1 MVQTMSSPTSDYRAT
16 PRRRTTDDQTTF
28 LSRWLKVW
36 VILLTVVVLVV
47 VAYLIII
54 TNSLASI
61 NGNLATADRA
71 VQGAGGN
78 VVTLPSQVDRINGAL
93 ADIDPAL
100 KPIPGQAN
108 EIIAN
113 LTSINDKLTTTDAS
127 LKETSGILVTVLGSV
142 NSISGLL
149 VDANDPGDRLG
160 VQNIHTRVAAINGRG
175 SPRQGTA
182 RDGGSCGAF
191 CTPGSLNNAEQD
203 ARNILAGLVSVNSSL
218 TGICTGLRTAAGG
231 IVGLLGQLPT
241 RCAS

>member
-1 MVQTMSSPTSDYRAT
+1 MVQTMSSPTSDLRPT

-36 VILLTVVVLVV
+36 VILLTVVTLVV

-78 VVTLPSQVDRINGAL
+78 VVTLPNQVDRINGAL
-93 ADIDPAL
+93 SGIDPAL

-108 EIIAN
+108 EIIAA

-127 LKETSGILVTVLGSV
+127 LKETSGILVTVLGTV
-142 NSISGLL
+142 NNVSGLL
-149 VDANDPGDRLG
+149 VDANDPPDRLG
-160 VQNIHTRVAAINGRG
+160 VQNIHHRVAAVNGRG
-175 SPRQGTA
+175 SPRIGTA
-182 RDGGSCGAF
+182 RDGGSCGPF

-203 ARNILAGLVSVNSSL
+203 ARNILGGLVSVNNSL
-218 TGICTGLRTAAGG
+218 TGICNGLRTAALGILGG
-231 IVGLLGQLPT
+231 AGAVPS
-241 RCAS
+241 RCA